1 MSRIDPRRTRAAPT
15 ASRVA
20 LCVLVVR
27 LVVDPMAYGGR
38 REDEWMRAMNDA
50 VHDADDDDADRGRRR
65 DGTRL
70 SSSEIIEIAR
80 RAWTVVAVDAL
91 VRPVGK
97 GGAQDDDDSETTAD
111 AARRACREPTPSE
124 TVDAIRARAREAFE
138 EANVPPGE
146 CERLASW
153 SVARFVDEIVEIAN
167 SLEDLEMFFE
177 DARAAAANVRADG
190 RQNAIGFEPR
200 RVDQWSPAG
209 MFLKSCY
216 LGYNLLPFEATI
228 ELLNRVGE
236 YADAA
241 VRARDGEARDEDEDE
256 SEFRTCAAPEVL
268 TAIVNGAIERSE
280 TRSVRVD
287 KDVPDGLVEELG
299 TLAPELPTLDYLRH
313 VDASRRRDYPA
324 AVERLQRHFDVNG
337 EHDALRAGVGMD
349 ETIGGFE
356 SVDSG
361 RERLHTA
368 LLALASTQLEF
379 SHVDR
384 AKRAVSEAVRVAQQN
399 GDEGALAHAL
409 ALTTALMS
417 YAPVEMSRDPRYR
430 DDDLPTLLRRCASQ
444 AAETASP
451 HLVAY
456 SELALTKY
464 AIDHPEFSVASEP
477 TSRTASSSMMS
488 LARRDDGVEP
498 TPVRATQSLIN
509 VELARHHSRLAAATP
524 ASNATMDAI
533 AEANGD
539 VSSVGTAGDLYPAP
553 PKGFASTV
561 PSSEYTLGATAT
573 ALSTLTGTAA
583 SLAAEGWSAYGCD
596 YLAKSY
602 ATRQLHLDVDDASA
616 DDTAKCCAE
625 LLAHAIE
632 CEGIEAANAVRG
644 EIERI
649 FGEGGKSNRIAAAA
663 ILKSRYQ
670 DAIGNKSY
678 AEARDAVRKL
688 RSLVRTKVPVD
699 DPLYFESK
707 RLDANIDRL
716 QGNFDRAHGALHA
729 LVEKAESANNA
740 REGMWTKLALAD
752 VHLSAR
758 AASLA
763 MMRALQLELEASELN
778 LEPLRNMALCTVL
791 ECWLELG
798 YSHAQLAR
806 DALDE
811 HSLSLFA
818 SESLRVQARAY
829 VICGRA
835 LVETTPH
842 AGLPSVSSRVIDAY
856 ERAASRFAKIGA
868 KCDAATAYARLAEF
882 FHRMNDVASRDV
894 AAARCRAVHPHG
906 SLNRARR

>member
-38 REDEWMRAMNDA
+38 REEGWMNAMNDVHA
-50 VHDADDDDADRGRRR
+50 DDVHDDDDRGRRR

-70 SSSEIIEIAR
+70 RSSEIIEIAR

-97 GGAQDDDDSETTAD
+97 GGAQDGDSETAD
-111 AARRACREPTPSE
+111 QADARRARREPTPRE
-124 TVDAIRARAREAFE
+124 TVDEIRARAREAFE
-138 EANVPPGE
+138 EENVSPSE

-153 SVARFVDEIVEIAN
+153 SVARFVDEVLEVAN

-177 DARAAAANVRADG
+177 DARAAAANVRAEG

-200 RVDQWSPAG
+200 SVDQWSAVG

-241 VRARDGEARDEDEDE
+241 ARARDGEPPDEDE
-256 SEFRTCAAPEVL
+256 SKFRTCAAPEVL
-268 TAIVNGAIERSE
+268 TAIVNRAIEQSE

-287 KDVPDGLVEELG
+287 AEVPPELVEELG
-299 TLAPELPTLDYLRH
+299 ELAPELPTLDYLRH
-313 VDASRRRDYPA
+313 VEALRRRDYPA
-324 AVERLQRHFDVNG
+324 AVEHLHRHFDVNG
-337 EHDALRAGVGMD
+337 EHDALRAGVGID

-356 SVDSG
+356 SIDSG
-361 RERLHTA
+361 RERLQTA
-368 LLALASTQLEF
+368 LLALGSTQLEF
-379 SHVDR
+379 SHVDQ
-384 AKRAVSEAVRVAQQN
+384 AVCAISEAVRAAQQN

-409 ALTTALMS
+409 ALTTALMT
-417 YAPVEMSRDPRYR
+417 YAPVEMSRNPHYR
-430 DDDLPTLLRRCASQ
+430 DNELPTLLRRCASQ
-444 AAETASP
+444 AAEMASP
-451 HLVAY
+451 HLIAY
-456 SELALTKY
+456 STLALTKY
-464 AIDHPEFSVASEP
+464 AIDHPESVSEP
-477 TSRTASSSMMS
+477 SRSVSSSMMS
-488 LARRDDGVEP
+488 LVRRDDAEA
-498 TPVRATQSLIN
+498 TPLLATQSLIN
-509 VELARHHSRLAAATP
+509 VELARHHSQLAASTP

-539 VSSVGTAGDLYPAP
+539 VSVSTASDLYPAP
-553 PKGFASTV
+553 KGFSSV
-561 PSSEYTLGATAT
+561 PSSEYTLGASAM
-573 ALSTLTGTAA
+573 ALSNLTGTAA
-583 SLAAEGWSAYGCD
+583 SLAAEGWSAYGCN

-602 ATRQLHLDVDDASA
+602 ALRQLHLDVDASA

-632 CEGIEAANAVRG
+632 CEGTEAASVVRD

-663 ILKSRYQ
+663 ILKLRYE

-688 RSLVRTKVPVD
+688 RLLVHTKVSVD

-707 RLDANIDRL
+707 RLNANIDRL
-716 QGNFDRAHGALHA
+716 QGNFDGAHKALHE
-729 LVEKAESANNA
+729 LIEKAESANNA
-740 REGMWTKLALAD
+740 REAMWTKLALAD

-763 MMRALQLELEASELN
+763 MMRALQLELEASELS
-778 LEPLRNMALCTVL
+778 LEPLRNMALCTAL

-806 DALDE
+806 DTLDE

-835 LVETTPH
+835 LVETTPQ
-842 AGLPSVSSRVIDAY
+842 ADLPSVSARVIDAY
-856 ERAASRFAKIGA
+856 ERAGARFAKIGA

-894 AAARCRAVHPHG
+894 AAARCRAAHPHG